1 MSTGKEKEWIE
12 QVRSLVDCGCLSDK
26 ELVDII
32 TKSGWDLQITLNH
45 VMDSLL
51 SLSSKT
57 LNPTKNST
65 SSSSSNLR
73 SPCLSSSSSSSSSPS
88 ASFFQRKNGHR
99 EGTSQEE
106 NKKDKKARIEIT
118 ESFVVHKNA
127 KFLGTMIAYG
137 YATVRGQKVIQ
148 NGDKIKLERGVVNI
162 SMLFFF
168 LFSFFFFLFFSFL
181 FFLLLFSFLFFLFF
195 LLFFF
200 SFFPFNNLQNKANK
214 TPKELLESL
223 IKTQLSDFTSKEW
236 KLASCHLM

>member
-65 SSSSSNLR
+65 SSSNSNLQ
-73 SPCLSSSSSSSSSPS
+73 SPCLSSSSSSPS

-168 LFSFFFFLFFSFL
+168 FFFFLFSFFFLFFFFFVFVFFISIFYFYFFYFFIFLFFYFFNYFL
-181 FFLLLFSFLFFLFF
+181 FFIFIF
-195 LLFFF
+195 
-200 SFFPFNNLQNKANK
+200 
-214 TPKELLESL
+214 
-223 IKTQLSDFTSKEW
+223 
-236 KLASCHLM
+236 